1 MPTPVKTS
9 LDRIVAAGRDL
20 LEEGGGQRLTMQNV
34 AAKVGVRA
42 PSLYKHVA
50 NHAALL
56 TAVAEATID
65 DLVARMEATDGSLEG
80 LTRSY
85 RAFAQDWPAG
95 FRLMLTADVAPET
108 RDRVSDP
115 VLRVSRE
122 MVGERHALEAARLL
136 TAWITGFIEMELLG
150 AFKLGGDV
158 DQAFEYGLAG
168 MRRALA
174 PDR

>member
-1 MPTPVKTS
+1 VPTPVKTS

-20 LEEGGGQRLTMQNV
+20 LEEGGGQKLTMQNV

-65 DLVARMEATDGSLEG
+65 DLIARMEATDGSIEG
-80 LTRSY
+80 LARSY
-85 RAFAQDWPAG
+85 REFAQDWPAG

-108 RDRVSDP
+108 RARVSAP

-122 MVGERHALEAARLL
+122 LVGERHALEAARLL
-136 TAWITGFIEMELLG
+136 TAWITGFVEMELLG
-150 AFKLGGDV
+150 AFRLGGDV